1 MHDSCRLSQQHI
13 RVTNAVGALVTFPFT
28 EKTNTALNI
37 AHTRGTKHILSR
49 SRIDAVCFDK
59 DANDYGYT

>member
-1 MHDSCRLSQQHI
+1 MPLVRWLPSLSQK
-13 RVTNAVGALVTFPFT
+13 
-28 EKTNTALNI
+28 KTNTALNI

-59 DANDYGYT
+59 DANDYGYI